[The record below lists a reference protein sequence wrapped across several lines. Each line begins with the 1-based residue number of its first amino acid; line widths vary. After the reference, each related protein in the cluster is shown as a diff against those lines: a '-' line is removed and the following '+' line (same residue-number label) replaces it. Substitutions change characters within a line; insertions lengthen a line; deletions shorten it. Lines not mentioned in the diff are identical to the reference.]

1 VSPAVGWLLAVVGAW
16 IVAAT
21 LTAIGVA
28 RAIRIANRDDR
39 RFDVF
44 TETEHQ

>member
-1 VSPAVGWLLAVVGAW
+1 MNPAVGWLLAGVGAW

-28 RAIRIANRDDR
+28 RAIHIANRDDR
-39 RFDVF
+39 RFDVL
-44 TETEHQ
+44 TEDQP